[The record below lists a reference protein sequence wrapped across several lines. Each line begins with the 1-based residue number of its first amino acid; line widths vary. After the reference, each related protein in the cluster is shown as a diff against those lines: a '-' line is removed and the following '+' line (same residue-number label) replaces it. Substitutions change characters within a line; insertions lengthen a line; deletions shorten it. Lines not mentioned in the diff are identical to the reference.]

1 MALTKIPEEMIDA
14 SAGSADEVLTTDGA
28 DATWAA
34 AASGGLTG
42 ADTWR
47 VNTGFS
53 SPAEPIASNW
63 ERDSTDANG
72 VIGSGMAQ
80 SSGVFTFPDT
90 GYWLVSFYFISY
102 GTARIP
108 YLSAGIDVTINN
120 GGAWSEAAV
129 SYQGH
134 DYSGSGNIYASADV
148 QKLVDVSNTANIKV
162 RFFVGGSVEGVGGT
176 NDSNV
181 TFAVFLRLGDT

>member
-47 VNTGFS
+47 VTSGFS
-53 SPAEPIASNW
+53 PPAEPIVSNW
-63 ERDSTDANG
+63 EQDDTDAAG
-72 VIGSGMAQ
+72 VIGSGMAE

-90 GYWLVSFYFISY
+90 GLWLVSFYFISY
-102 GTARIP
+102 GTARIG
-108 YLSAGIDVTINN
+108 YNSAVIDVTVND

-148 QKLVDVSNTANIKV
+148 QKLVDVSDKTNVKV
-162 RFFVGGSVEGVGGT
+162 RFSVGGT
-176 NDSNV
+176 ETVGASTDSNV
-181 TFAVFLRLGDT
+181 TFAVFLRLGDAT

>member
-63 ERDSTDANG
+63 EQDDTDAAG
-72 VIGSGMAQ
+72 RIGSGMAQ

-90 GYWLVSFYFISY
+90 GYWLVSFRYISY
-102 GTARIP
+102 GTARIS
-108 YLSAGIDVTINN
+108 YNSAVIGVTIND
-120 GGAWSEAAV
+120 GGAWGEAAV
-129 SYQGH
+129 AYQGH
-134 DYSGSGNIYASADV
+134 DYSASGNIYASADV
-148 QKLVDVSNTANIKV
+148 QKLVDVSDTANIKV
-162 RFFVGGSVEGVGGT
+162 RFSVGGT
-176 NDSNV
+176 EAVGADTNANV
-181 TFAVFLRLGDT
+181 TFAIFLRLGDT